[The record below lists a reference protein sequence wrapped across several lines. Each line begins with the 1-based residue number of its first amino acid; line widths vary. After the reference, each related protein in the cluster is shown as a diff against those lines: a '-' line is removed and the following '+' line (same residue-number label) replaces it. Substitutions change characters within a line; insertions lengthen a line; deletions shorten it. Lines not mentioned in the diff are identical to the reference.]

1 MFSWLAIEKH
11 VTGHP
16 SLVGGSTGLVAGLV
30 AITPGA
36 GFVSIWSAIL
46 IGLMVSPIC
55 FYAISVL
62 KKRFAYDD
70 ALDAF
75 GCHGVGGI
83 FGGLA
88 TAIFY
93 DTRFSPR

>member
-36 GFVSIWSAIL
+36 GFVSIWSAIR
-46 IGLMVSPIC
+46 IRTGERGGD
-55 FYAISVL
+55 AI
-62 KKRFAYDD
+62 
-70 ALDAF
+70 
-75 GCHGVGGI
+75 
-83 FGGLA
+83 
-88 TAIFY
+88 
-93 DTRFSPR
+93 